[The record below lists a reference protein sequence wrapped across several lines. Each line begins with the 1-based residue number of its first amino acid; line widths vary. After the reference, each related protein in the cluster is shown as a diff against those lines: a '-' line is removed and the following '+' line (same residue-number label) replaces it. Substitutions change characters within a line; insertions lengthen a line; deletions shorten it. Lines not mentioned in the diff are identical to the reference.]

1 MSDRE
6 REGPGTGDGEGGLAG
21 MAVAPPDGT
30 GTVVAVAGHPLHP
43 MLVTFPIALL
53 LCALGSDLA
62 FWWTGDPFWA
72 RMSLWLLGVGTAMG
86 ALAGLTGAVELLAIS
101 GIRRRAVG
109 WSHFVS
115 AVMLLSVGFTNWF
128 WRVADPAAAVL
139 PLGLALSFLGALL
152 VAVAGW
158 LGGKLVFEHQ
168 IGVIDEE
175 GD

>member
-1 MSDRE
+1 MTTPEDSARRRLE
-6 REGPGTGDGEGGLAG
+6 RLAT
-21 MAVAPPDGT
+21 PPEDGT

-62 FWWTGDPFWA
+62 FWWTVDPFWA
-72 RMSLWLLGVGTAMG
+72 RMSLWLLGGGTLMG
-86 ALAGLTGAVELLAIS
+86 LVAGLSGTVELLAIS
-101 GIRRRAVG
+101 GVRRRAVG

-115 AVMLLSVGFTNWF
+115 AVMLLSVGFTNWL
-128 WRVADPAAAVL
+128 WRLEDPAAAIL
-139 PLGLALSFLGALL
+139 PLGLALSALGALL

-168 IGVIDEE
+168 IGVVDED